1 MTMNASTLSVKKRI
15 FSLILTA
22 MLAVSAF
29 SLPAFA
35 ADDDNWYIDVAETP
49 VCESARCGIL
59 WIYPE
64 TQYQT
69 VVYRTASG
77 KVRTERNQIG
87 CCS

>member
-1 MTMNASTLSVKKRI
+1 MMAKRTVSMKKRI
-15 FSLILTA
+15 FTMALTA
-22 MLAVSAF
+22 VLAVSAF

-35 ADDDNWYIDVAETP
+35 ADDDNWYIDIAETP
-49 VCESARCGIL
+49 VCEDTRCGLL
-59 WIYPE
+59 WVYPE

-77 KVRTERNQIG
+77 KVRTETNKIG